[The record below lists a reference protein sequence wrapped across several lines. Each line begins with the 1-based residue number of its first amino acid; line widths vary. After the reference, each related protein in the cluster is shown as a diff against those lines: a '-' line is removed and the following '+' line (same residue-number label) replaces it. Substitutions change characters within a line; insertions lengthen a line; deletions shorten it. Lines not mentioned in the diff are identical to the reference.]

1 MHNED
6 FDIKIFSPVK
16 ITSDKEAEPVVI
28 ADEMKRQVISGNM
41 QKARMLGRLIADSF
55 REAAEKEELWT
66 MAGCCNITEL
76 DRRIKDQ
83 AIILSVFTAEYVF
96 NHYMPDPLL
105 STTAITSLY
114 ATLTEESPEHYN
126 NLLASTA
133 FSFYYMNLD
142 GNETAP
148 EVIGKTFAVLCD
160 DDENPDLLCYGK
172 TVFVT
177 SLENYKKAVE
187 NVDFS

>member
-6 FDIKIFSPVK
+6 FDIKIFSPIK
-16 ITSDKEAEPVVI
+16 IAKDKEAEPVVI

-41 QKARMLGRLIADSF
+41 QKAKMLGKLIADSF
-55 REAAEKEELWT
+55 HEAAEKEELWN
-66 MAGCCNITEL
+66 MAHDCNITDL

-105 STTAITSLY
+105 STTAISTLY
-114 ATLTEESPEHYN
+114 DTLTEDSPELYS

-142 GNETAP
+142 GKETAP

-160 DDENPDLLCYGK
+160 DDDNEDLLCYGK

-177 SLENYKKAVE
+177 SLENYKKAVDS
-187 NVDFS
+187 VDFS